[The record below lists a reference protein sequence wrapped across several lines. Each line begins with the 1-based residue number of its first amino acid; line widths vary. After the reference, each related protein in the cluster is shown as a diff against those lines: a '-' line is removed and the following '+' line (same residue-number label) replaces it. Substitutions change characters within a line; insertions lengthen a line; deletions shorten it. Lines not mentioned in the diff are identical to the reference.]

1 MAVNEPNVN
10 PGEESK
16 ASEGSADDVHQAE
29 VAALNRLGYQ
39 QELKRDF
46 PLLEIVAFSFS
57 IVTSWTA
64 LAGVMII
71 GVQSGGPPV
80 IIWSWIAICLLSLAV
95 AYSLAEMCSAY
106 PVAGGQYAWVAIF
119 APRKWRRSMSYI
131 CGWLVQTSRTNL
143 MRWSETLIRYCCVY
157 RFLTIGILAMGA
169 TSHFVTANFIVG

>member
-1 MAVNEPNVN
+1 MAVTESNVDRMEK
-10 PGEESK
+10 PK
-16 ASEGSADDVHQAE
+16 ASEGSADDIQQAE
-29 VAALNRLGYQ
+29 VAALNRLGYK

-46 PLLEIVAFSFS
+46 SLSGIVAFSFS

-80 IIWSWIAICLLSLAV
+80 IIWSWIAICLLTLAV

-119 APRKWRRSMSYI
+119 APRKWRRGMSYI
-131 CGWLVQTSRTNL
+131 CGW
-143 MRWSETLIRYCCVY
+143 
-157 RFLTIGILAMGA
+157 
-169 TSHFVTANFIVG
+169 